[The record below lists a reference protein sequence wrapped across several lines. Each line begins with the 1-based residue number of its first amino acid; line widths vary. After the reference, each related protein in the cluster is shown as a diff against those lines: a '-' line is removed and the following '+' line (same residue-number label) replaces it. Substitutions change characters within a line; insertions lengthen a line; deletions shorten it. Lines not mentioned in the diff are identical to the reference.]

1 MRKVRNNKAV
11 KRLAVKSFGASR
23 TRNIMAIAAIILTA
37 VLFTAIFTIGL
48 GLIKNAEQSS
58 MRQAGG
64 DAHGA
69 IKDLSQEQYDILKE
83 HPLIKECG
91 RDIVTAYSV
100 NNQEFLK
107 RHVEMHYIDKEF
119 YPHWFINII
128 KGRAPET
135 ADEILLDEKS
145 IQLLGGKPEPG
156 CQVTLEIQVHVQDA
170 PVKRTFTVS
179 GITEPSVM
187 NVGFA
192 IVPEAYI
199 KKYAKEIE
207 AGAGSGD
214 NYSSTGKISMHVIFA
229 NSMNIQE
236 KLNQVITE
244 SGFSTD
250 AKSDAYIDSNANWAY
265 MSGGTET
272 DPVTIIG
279 IAAALILVMVAGY
292 LIIYNIF
299 QISIIR
305 DIRYYG
311 LLKTIGTTGRQ
322 IRKILGKQALW
333 LCLAGIPAGLLAGF
347 FAGRFL
353 LPLLLFAE
361 KTDKPVNVTVS
372 PHLWIFI
379 CAAVFTVITVLIS
392 EWKPG
397 KIAAKVTPVEALRY
411 TEYGKKNK
419 KPKKTTDGGK
429 ITHMAFSNL
438 GRNKGRTVLVV
449 CSLSLTIV
457 LMNSVYT
464 IANSINRE
472 TFLSKMILSECI
484 IGNAV
489 LWNNRYRPYDEET
502 AKEES
507 LSESFVSACTSQDS
521 FKEGG
526 RIYMSVTDVKMPV
539 ESWEI
544 PDNIQRDKNGAP
556 GCYEPAFKEFIPF
569 YGYEEGAYSVDLH
582 GIEQFVLSKMTVAE
596 GEKDK
601 DVIWDKLCTG
611 RYIIYAVDVDDDNSI
626 LEDRVKHH
634 AGDKVTLKY
643 NGRTT
648 KEYEIISVV
657 KSNSFSLSNR
667 TTGNFPYYVA
677 ADEFKENLPEQLLMS
692 FLFDTKDGQED
703 QMEEFLKKYTSEEEP
718 LMSYSSRKIYEGT
731 FNELVGMVTV
741 TGTGLAGII
750 GLIGILNFMNVIITS
765 IATRKREFAMME
777 AIGMTKR
784 QLKGMLRTEGMF
796 YSALSI
802 VFSLVAGT
810 IFSLTAIKTIGGSI
824 WFINYKFTLMPVLIT
839 CPVLLAFGLLMPG
852 IVFALRRKESITEQI
867 RE

>member
-1 MRKVRNNKAV
+1 MRKVKNNKAV

-23 TRNIMAIAAIILTA
+23 IRNIIAIAAIILTA

-48 GLIKNAEQSS
+48 GLIKHAEQSS
-58 MRQAGG
+58 MQQAGG

-69 IKDLSQEQYDILKE
+69 IKDLSQKQYDILKK

-135 ADEILLDEKS
+135 ADEILLDKKS
-145 IQLLGGKPEPG
+145 IQLLGEEPEPG
-156 CQVTLEIQVHVQDA
+156 CQVTLEIQVHMQSK
-170 PVKRTFTVS
+170 PIKRTFTVS

-192 IVPEAYI
+192 IMPEAYI
-199 KKYAKEIE
+199 EKYAEEI
-207 AGAGSGD
+207 APDSND
-214 NYSSTGKISMHVIFA
+214 TYSSTGKISMHVIFA

-236 KLNQVITE
+236 KLDQVITE
-244 SGFSTD
+244 SGFSIDTE
-250 AKSDAYIDSNANWAY
+250 SGNYIESNANWAY
-265 MSGGTET
+265 IASGTES
-272 DPVTIIG
+272 DPVTITG
-279 IAAALILVMVAGY
+279 IAAALILVMTAGY

-299 QISIIR
+299 QISIIH

-322 IRKILGKQALW
+322 IKKILRRQALW
-333 LCLAGIPAGLLAGF
+333 LCLAGIPAGLLTGF

-353 LPLLLFAE
+353 LPVLLLSE
-361 KTDKPVNVTVS
+361 KTDETVTISVS
-372 PHLWIFI
+372 PHPLIFI
-379 CAAVFTVITVLIS
+379 CAAVFTIITVLIS

-397 KIAAKVTPVEALRY
+397 RIAAKVPPVEALRY

-429 ITHMAFSNL
+429 ITRMAFSNL
-438 GRNKGRTVLVV
+438 GRSKGRTIVVV

-464 IANSINRE
+464 ITNSISRE

-489 LWNNRYRPYDEET
+489 LWNNNYRPYDEKT
-502 AKEES
+502 AREES
-507 LSESFVSACTSQDS
+507 LSESFVSACASQES
-521 FKEGG
+521 FKDGG
-526 RIYMSVTDVKMPV
+526 RIYMSPYNVGMPV

-544 PDNIQRDKNGAP
+544 PDNIEKDENGVP
-556 GCYEPAFKEFIPF
+556 GNYEPAFKEFIPF
-569 YGYEEGAYSVDLH
+569 YGYEEGAYSIDLH
-582 GIEQFVLSKMTVAE
+582 GIEQFVLSKMTVTE

-601 DVIWDKLCTG
+601 DVIWDKLNTG

-626 LEDRVKHH
+626 LKDRVKHH

-643 NGRTT
+643 NNKIT

-657 KSNSFSLSNR
+657 KRHSYSLSNR
-667 TTGNFPYYVA
+667 ISSDFSYYVT
-677 ADEFKENLPEQLLMS
+677 ADEFKENLPDQLLMS
-692 FLFDTKDGQED
+692 FLFDTKEGQED
-703 QMEEFLKKYTSEEEP
+703 QMEEFLENYTSEEEP
-718 LMSYSSRKIYEGT
+718 LMSYESRKTYEKS
-731 FNELVGMVTV
+731 FNGLVGMITV

-750 GLIGILNFMNVIITS
+750 GLIGILNFINVIITS

-796 YSALSI
+796 YSVLSI
-802 VFSLVAGT
+802 VFSFAAGT
-810 IFSLTAIKTIGGSI
+810 IFSLTAIKVIGGSI
-824 WFINYKFTLMPVLIT
+824 WFINYKFTLVPVLLA
-839 CPVLLAFGLLMPG
+839 CPVLLAFGVLMPG
-852 IVFALRRKESITEQI
+852 IVFTLRKKESITEQI

>member
-1 MRKVRNNKAV
+1 MRKVKNNKAI
-11 KRLAVKSFGASR
+11 KRLAVKSFSASR

-48 GLIKNAEQSS
+48 GLIKHTEQSS
-58 MRQAGG
+58 MQQAGG

-69 IKDLSQEQYDILKE
+69 IKDLSQEQYDILKK

-107 RHVEMHYIDKEF
+107 RHVEMHYIDKDF
-119 YPHWFINII
+119 YPHWFIDII
-128 KGRAPET
+128 EGRAPEK
-135 ADEILLDEKS
+135 ADEILLDKKS
-145 IQLLGGKPEPG
+145 IQLLGAEPVAG
-156 CQVTLEIQVHVQDA
+156 CQVTLEIQVHMQSK

-179 GITEPSVM
+179 GITKPSEGM

-199 KKYAKEIE
+199 EKYAGEIAE
-207 AGAGSGD
+207 DGNKN

-244 SGFSTD
+244 SGFSVD
-250 AKSDAYIDSNANWAY
+250 AESGNYIESNANWAY
-265 MSGGTET
+265 MSGGAES

-279 IAAALILVMVAGY
+279 IMAAILLVMMAGY

-299 QISIIR
+299 QISIIH

-311 LLKTIGTTGRQ
+311 LLKTTGTTGRQ
-322 IRKILGKQALW
+322 IKKILRRQALW

-347 FAGRFL
+347 FAGRFFLPVIL
-353 LPLLLFAE
+353 LSE
-361 KTDKPVNVTVS
+361 KADGTVNVPVS
-372 PHLWIFI
+372 SHPWIFI
-379 CAAVFTVITVLIS
+379 CSAAFTIITVLIS

-397 KIAAKVTPVEALRY
+397 KIAAKVSTVEALRY

-419 KPKKTTDGGK
+419 KPKKTTDGGR
-429 ITHMAFSNL
+429 IIHMAFSNL
-438 GRNKGRTVLVV
+438 GRSKGRTVIVV
-449 CSLSLTIV
+449 CSLSLTII

-464 IANSINRE
+464 ITNSINRE

-484 IGNAV
+484 IGNSV
-489 LWNNRYRPYDEET
+489 LWNNHYRPYDKKT

-507 LSESFVSACTSQDS
+507 LSESFISACTSHES
-521 FKEGG
+521 FKDGG
-526 RIYMSVTDVKMPV
+526 RIYMSISDVHMPV

-544 PDNIQRDKNGAP
+544 PDNIQTDKNGVP
-556 GCYEPAFKEFIPF
+556 GQYEPAFKQFIPF
-569 YGYEEGAYSVDLH
+569 YGYEEGAYNVEMH
-582 GIEQFVLSKMTVAE
+582 GIERFVLSKMTVVE
-596 GEKDK
+596 GETDK
-601 DVIWDKLCTG
+601 DVIWDKLGTG
-611 RYIIYAVDVDDDNSI
+611 RYIIYAVDDNNSV
-626 LEDRVKHH
+626 LKDSVKHH
-634 AGDKVTLKY
+634 AGDKITLEY
-643 NGRTT
+643 NDKVT

-657 KSNSFSLSNR
+657 KRHSYSLSNR
-667 TTGNFPYYVA
+667 ISSNFSYYVS
-677 ADEFKENLPEQLLMS
+677 ADEFKANLSGQLLMS
-692 FLFDTKDGQED
+692 FLFDTKEGQQD
-703 QMEEFLKKYTSEEEP
+703 KMEEFLKNYTSEEEP
-718 LMSYSSRKIYEGT
+718 LMAYESRSTNEGS
-731 FNELVGMVTV
+731 FNEIVGMITV
-741 TGTGLAGII
+741 TGTGLSGII

-784 QLKGMLRTEGMF
+784 QLKGLLRTEGMF
-796 YSALSI
+796 YSVLSI

-810 IFSLTAIKTIGGSI
+810 IFSLTAIRTIGGSI
-824 WFINYKFTLMPVLIT
+824 WFIDYKFTLLPVLLT
-839 CPVLLAFGLLMPG
+839 CPVLLAFGVLMPG
-852 IVFALRRKESITEQI
+852 VAFALRKKESITEQI

>member
-1 MRKVRNNKAV
+1 MHKVKNNKAV

-23 TRNIMAIAAIILTA
+23 TRNIMAIAAIVLTA
-37 VLFTAIFTIGL
+37 VLFTAVFTIGL
-48 GLIKNAEQSS
+48 GLIKHTEQSS
-58 MRQAGG
+58 MLQAGG

-69 IKDLSQEQYDILKE
+69 IKELSQEKYDILKK

-128 KGRAPET
+128 EGRAPEK
-135 ADEILLDEKS
+135 ADEILLDKKS
-145 IQLLGGKPEPG
+145 IQLLGAEPVPG
-156 CQVTLEIQVHVQDA
+156 CKVTLEIQVHMQSK

-192 IVPEAYI
+192 IVPESYI
-199 KKYAKEIE
+199 EKYAAEIAE
-207 AGAGSGD
+207 NNKD

-244 SGFSTD
+244 SGFSVN
-250 AKSDAYIDSNANWAY
+250 AESGNYIESNANWAY
-265 MSGGTET
+265 ISGGTKS

-279 IAAALILVMVAGY
+279 IVAALILIMVAGY

-299 QISIIR
+299 QISIIH

-322 IRKILGKQALW
+322 IKKILRSQALW
-333 LCLAGIPAGLLAGF
+333 LCLAGIPAGLFAGF
-347 FAGRFL
+347 FAGKFL
-353 LPLLLFAE
+353 LPVLLLSK
-361 KTDKPVNVTVS
+361 KTDNVAAVSVS

-379 CAAVFTVITVLIS
+379 CAAAFTIITVLIS

-397 KIAAKVTPVEALRY
+397 RIAAKVSPVEALRY

-419 KPKKTTDGGK
+419 KLKKTTDGGK
-429 ITHMAFSNL
+429 IARMAFSNL
-438 GRNKGRTVLVV
+438 GRSKGRTIIVV

-464 IANSINRE
+464 ITNSINRE

-484 IGNAV
+484 IGNAA
-489 LWNNRYRPYDEET
+489 LWNYNYFPVDEKT
-502 AKEES
+502 AREES
-507 LSESFVSACTSQDS
+507 LSESFVSACTSQDG
-521 FKEGG
+521 FKDGG
-526 RIYMSVTDVKMPV
+526 RIYMSINDVRMPV

-544 PDNIQRDKNGAP
+544 PDNIQKDKDGTP
-556 GCYEPAFKEFIPF
+556 GVYDPAFKEFVPF
-569 YGYEEGAYSVDLH
+569 NGYETGAYNVNLH
-582 GIEQFVLSKMTVAE
+582 GIEKFVLSKMTVVE

-601 DVIWDKLCTG
+601 DIIWDKLNTG
-611 RYIIYAVDVDDDNSI
+611 KYLIYAVDVDDDNSI
-626 LEDRVKHH
+626 LKDKVKYH

-643 NGRTT
+643 NDKIT
-648 KEYEIISVV
+648 KEYEIISVI
-657 KSNSFSLSNR
+657 KGHSFSLTNR
-667 TTGNFPYYVA
+667 MSSDFSYYVS
-677 ADEFKENLPEQLLMS
+677 ADEFKENLSEQLLMS
-692 FLFDTKDGQED
+692 FLFDTKEGQED
-703 QMEEFLKKYTSEEEP
+703 NMEKFLKTYTSEEEP
-718 LMSYSSRKIYEGT
+718 LMSYESRRTYEAS
-731 FNELVGMVTV
+731 FNELIGMITV
-741 TGTGLAGII
+741 TGTGLSGII
-750 GLIGILNFMNVIITS
+750 GLIGILNFINVIVTS

-796 YSALSI
+796 YS
-802 VFSLVAGT
+802 VFSIIFSLIAGAL
-810 IFSLTAIKTIGGSI
+810 FSLTAIRVIGGSI
-824 WFINYKFTLMPVLIT
+824 WFINYKFTLLPVLVT
-839 CPVLLAFGLLMPG
+839 CPVLLVFGAVIPG
-852 IVFALRRKESITEQI
+852 IVFALRKKESITEQI

>member
-1 MRKVRNNKAV
+1 MRKVKNNKAV

-48 GLIKNAEQSS
+48 GLIKHAERSS
-58 MRQAGG
+58 MLQAGG

-69 IKDLSQEQYDILKE
+69 IKDLSQKQYDILKK

-91 RDIVTAYSV
+91 RDMVTAYSV

-119 YPHWFINII
+119 YSHWFIDII

-135 ADEILLDEKS
+135 ADEILLDKKS
-145 IQLLGGKPEPG
+145 IQLLGEEPEPG
-156 CQVTLEIQVHVQDA
+156 CQVTLEIQVHMQSK
-170 PVKRTFTVS
+170 PIKRTFTVS

-192 IVPEAYI
+192 IMPEAYI
-199 KKYAKEIE
+199 EKYAEEI
-207 AGAGSGD
+207 APDSKDA
-214 NYSSTGKISMHVIFA
+214 YSSTGKISMHVIFA

-236 KLNQVITE
+236 KLEQVITE
-244 SGFSTD
+244 SGFSIDT
-250 AKSDAYIDSNANWAY
+250 KSGDYIESNANWAY
-265 MSGGTET
+265 IASGTES

-299 QISIIR
+299 QISIIH

-322 IRKILGKQALW
+322 IKKILRRQALW

-353 LPLLLFAE
+353 LPVLLISE
-361 KTDKPVNVTVS
+361 KTDGTVIVPVS
-372 PHLWIFI
+372 PHPWIFI
-379 CAAVFTVITVLIS
+379 CAAVFTIITVLIS

-397 KIAAKVTPVEALRY
+397 RIAAKVPPVEALRY

-438 GRNKGRTVLVV
+438 GRSKGRTMVVV

-464 IANSINRE
+464 ITNSISKE

-489 LWNNRYRPYDEET
+489 LWNYGYRPYDEKT
-502 AKEES
+502 ASEES
-507 LSESFVSACTSQDS
+507 LSESFVSACASQES
-521 FKEGG
+521 FKDGG
-526 RIYMSVTDVKMPV
+526 RIYMSSYGVGMPV

-544 PDNIQRDKNGAP
+544 PDNIEKDENGVP
-556 GCYEPAFKEFIPF
+556 GNYEPAFKEFIPF
-569 YGYEEGAYSVDLH
+569 YGYEGGAYSIDLH
-582 GIEQFVLSKMTVAE
+582 GIEQFVLSKMTVTE

-601 DVIWDKLCTG
+601 DVIWDKLNTG

-626 LEDRVKHH
+626 LKDRVKHH

-643 NGRTT
+643 NDKIT

-657 KSNSFSLSNR
+657 KRHSYSLSNR
-667 TTGNFPYYVA
+667 IGSNFSYYVT
-677 ADEFKENLPEQLLMS
+677 ADEFKEYLPEQLLMS
-692 FLFDTKDGQED
+692 FLFDTKKGQEG
-703 QMEEFLKKYTSEEEP
+703 QMEEFLKNYTSKEEP
-718 LMSYSSRKIYEGT
+718 LMSYESRKTYEKS
-731 FNELVGMVTV
+731 FNELVGMITV
-741 TGTGLAGII
+741 TGTGLSGII
-750 GLIGILNFMNVIITS
+750 GLIGILNFINVIITS
-765 IATRKREFAMME
+765 ITTRKREFAIME

-784 QLKGMLRTEGMF
+784 QLKGMLKTEGMF

-802 VFSLVAGT
+802 IFSLAAGT

-824 WFINYKFTLMPVLIT
+824 WFIDYKFTLVPVLIT
-839 CPVLLAFGLLMPG
+839 CPVLLAFGALMPG
-852 IVFALRRKESITEQI
+852 IVFKLRKKESITEQI